1 MFTKVAIALI
11 GAIIGWAG
19 DLNLL
24 QATDYSSKQI
34 GEEILLA
41 EQELADTFACPR
53 FDQVASYLQ
62 YGLSDETSA
71 CSPFIW
77 GDVEHFESL
86 GTFPME
92 FIDAFDMGTEAA
104 IDNSVE
110 VFRVKL
116 SGVSLFAIRD
126 LIDEHAFDQPVG
138 LQGGVAYDLW
148 EETEDMI

>member
-19 DLNLL
+19 GLNVF
-24 QATDYSSKQI
+24 QATTYSSERV
-34 GEEILLA
+34 GEEIFLA
-41 EQELADTFACPR
+41 EMELADTYACPQ
-53 FDQVASYLQ
+53 FDQVAAYLQ

-77 GDVEHFESL
+77 NDVEHAESL

-92 FIDAFDMGTEAA
+92 YLDAFDMGTVAA

-110 VFRVKL
+110 VFRVKIG
-116 SGVSLFAIRD
+116 GVQLFAIKD
-126 LIDEHAFDQPVG
+126 LIDEHAFDQPIG
-138 LQGGVAYDLW
+138 LLGGVAYDLW
-148 EETEDMI
+148 EDSQSTT